1 MKKLFLFTLTV
12 LLTVSLS
19 AQLKIDMTLLKNPPA
34 TLTEWA
40 NHPEL
45 LNLIISAQP
54 GAPVQKFV
62 IKVEFQTADGTVV
75 GTNDLTRSVVYT
87 TSSTGTPTILH
98 ALEVVQMEI
107 MVFNGKYR
115 TSLQKTGKLPSD
127 TYMLCV
133 QLVRPVDFSNMAGP
147 LCKVFYM
154 SSIQLPILVKPY
166 NEEILDTK
174 AAQTAITF
182 RWTPV
187 IPRLS
192 EPVTYRLQIF
202 EVYNEQ
208 NAFIALRNNQP
219 ILDQQITSMTQF
231 VWQPHMLFDLSSDT
245 AGLSTQLKLRL
256 EKGKMFIWV
265 IQSLDVNGNPVT
277 QSDGNGLAFSE
288 PEVFFIRTGKR

>member
-45 LNLIISAQP
+45 LNLIISARP

-62 IKVEFQTADGTVV
+62 IKVGFQTTDGTVI

-87 TSSTGTPTILH
+87 TSSTGAPTILH

-133 QLVRPVDFSNMAGP
+133 QLVRPVDFSNLAEP

-187 IPRLS
+187 IPRLM